1 MLSTPRPNRQIDND
15 SIVGMAERLIRQHV
29 GEPYNV
35 GELVCDLAV
44 SRRCLECRF
53 RKDMACTPYDYICRM
68 RVKRAKQMLAEP
80 QPVTAEQLARA
91 CGFGSVRNLNRVF
104 RRVTGQSPT
113 EYRNSLRSI

>member
-1 MLSTPRPNRQIDND
+1 MTRTPRTIGPIAND
-15 SIVGMAERLIRQHV
+15 SIVSMAERLIRQHA

-35 GELVCDLAV
+35 GELVRDLAI
-44 SRRCLECRF
+44 SRRCLEYHF
-53 RKDMACTPYDYICRM
+53 RRDMACTPYDYICRM
-68 RVKRAKQMLAEP
+68 RVERAKQMLAEP
-80 QPVTAEQLARA
+80 RPVAAEELARA